1 MMAAD
6 SSNEVSAFD
15 KYFPPDFLLETG
27 RVLLSPMQK
36 EDLSNLLPITQSDIL
51 WKYFTK
57 ELNDEAQL
65 FQWMNEAKEDRAA
78 GKRVPFTIRDKISG
92 LVCGSTS
99 FGNISFYDRRIEI
112 GWSWLG
118 EAFLGS
124 GINRHCKFALL
135 QYAFEIIKFKR
146 VEIKTDN
153 LNERAKQTLRK
164 IGAIEEGILRSHMQM
179 PHDRRRDSVYFSILQ
194 NEWAEVR
201 KKFFDGY

>member
-1 MMAAD
+1 MIAGG
-6 SSNEVSAFD
+6 SLYNVSAFN
-15 KYFPPDFLLETG
+15 KYFPPDFSLETS

-65 FQWMNEAKEDRAA
+65 YQWMNEAIEDRTA
-78 GKRVPFTIRDKISG
+78 GKRVPFTIHDKISG

-99 FGNISFYDRRIEI
+99 FGNISFYDKRIEI
-112 GWSWLG
+112 GSSWSG

-124 GINRHCKFALL
+124 GVNRHCKFALL
-135 QYAFEIIKFKR
+135 QYAFEVMKFKR

-153 LNERAKQTLRK
+153 LNERAKQALRK
-164 IGAIEEGILRSHMQM
+164 IGAIEEGVLRSHMQM
-179 PHDRRRDSVYFSILQ
+179 LHDRRRDSVYFSILE
-194 NEWAEVR
+194 NEWEEV
-201 KKFFDGY
+201 KEKFLNL